1 MSRPIRQGRSWR
13 PPTESGL
20 AAVNRSQDPNPR
32 ATDRRDFLPAE
43 RMAVM
48 GILNVTPDSFSD
60 GGEHPTVESAV
71 EHGRRLVA
79 EGADW
84 IDVGGESTRPGADEV
99 SIAEECRRILPVIEA
114 LAGEIPAGI
123 SVDTSKAEVAAEAIR
138 AGGTVVNDV
147 SAGGDSGMLP
157 LVART
162 GAGIVL
168 MHRRG
173 FPKTMQRAP
182 RYYDVVTDVL
192 DWLSERAD
200 RAVREGVPEDRV
212 LIDPGIGFGKV
223 MKHNLALLNQL
234 DRFTATGWPV
244 VVGAS
249 RKSFLGQIL
258 DLPLGERLEGSLAVA
273 VLAAAAGVR
282 MIRVHDVASTVR
294 AVRVAEA
301 IGRAT

>member
-1 MSRPIRQGRSWR
+1 MSRPIRQGRSWL
-13 PPTESGL
+13 PLTESGL

-32 ATDRRDFLPAE
+32 ATDRRGFLPAE

-84 IDVGGESTRPGADEV
+84 IDVGGESTRPGADAV

-147 SAGGDSGMLP
+147 SAGGDSGMLS

-173 FPKTMQRAP
+173 SPKTMQRAP

-223 MKHNLALLNQL
+223 MEHNLALLNQL
-234 DRFTATGWPV
+234 DRFTATGRPV

>member
-1 MSRPIRQGRSWR
+1 
-13 PPTESGL
+13 
-20 AAVNRSQDPNPR
+20 
-32 ATDRRDFLPAE
+32 
-43 RMAVM
+43 MAVM

-60 GGEHPTVESAV
+60 GGEHPTAESAV

-84 IDVGGESTRPGADEV
+84 IDVGGESTRPGADAV
-99 SIAEECRRILPVIEA
+99 SAAEERRRILPVIEG
-114 LAGEIPAGI
+114 LAGEIPTGI

-138 AGGTVVNDV
+138 AGATVVNDV

-173 FPKTMQRAP
+173 SPKTMQRAP
-182 RYYDVVTDVL
+182 RYDDVVTDVL
-192 DWLSERAD
+192 NWLNDRAD

-223 MKHNLALLNQL
+223 LEHNLALLNQL
-234 DRFTATGWPV
+234 DRFTATGRPV

-282 MIRVHDVASTVR
+282 MIRVHDVAATVR